1 MVMQINL
8 VVVVV
13 VRVKN
18 AFLPMNL
25 CRHALIVTLPSFH
38 CYEILKETA
47 MTEGH
52 EGETSS
58 FGSTQ
63 TEHVIPQNVT
73 SGSTNTSRTAKE
85 ELLPQSASRG
95 K

>member
-1 MVMQINL
+1 
-8 VVVVV
+8 
-13 VRVKN
+13 
-18 AFLPMNL
+18 
-25 CRHALIVTLPSFH
+25 
-38 CYEILKETA
+38 

-52 EGETSS
+52 EDETSS

-63 TEHVIPQNVT
+63 TEHVIPQNIT
-73 SGSTNTSRTAKE
+73 SGNTNTSRTAKE